1 MRINREIR
9 APRVRVIDKDG
20 EQLGVLTLID
30 ALNRAEATGLDLV
43 EISPS
48 ADPPVCKI
56 IDYGKYR
63 YQQTKKEKESKKSQH
78 QVKVKEVKV
87 KPNTDE
93 HDIQTKLRHAR
104 DFIAKGNKVRITCVF
119 RGREMM
125 HTEFGERVVKRMCQE
140 LADIATAES
149 PAKMLGRNLSV
160 VLAPGGKKKPTTTT
174 PTTQAQGKNHAKDEA
189 AKSDAGAL

>member
-1 MRINREIR
+1 
-9 APRVRVIDKDG
+9 VRVIDKDG
-20 EQLGVLTLID
+20 GQLGVLTLID
-30 ALNRAEATGLDLV
+30 ALNRAEASGLDLV

-78 QVKVKEVKV
+78 QVKVKEIKV

-93 HDIQTKLRHAR
+93 HDLMTKLRHAR
-104 DFIAKGNKVRITCVF
+104 EFIAKGNKVRITCVF

-125 HTEFGERVVKRMCQE
+125 HTEFGEKVVKRMCQE
-140 LADIATAES
+140 LSDIATAES
-149 PAKMLGRNLSV
+149 PAKMFGRNLSV
-160 VLAPGGKKKPTTTT
+160 VLVPGGKKKPA
-174 PTTQAQGKNHAKDEA
+174 PAAPPKQTQEQTQGNNYAKDETT
-189 AKSDAGAL
+189 KSDAGAL